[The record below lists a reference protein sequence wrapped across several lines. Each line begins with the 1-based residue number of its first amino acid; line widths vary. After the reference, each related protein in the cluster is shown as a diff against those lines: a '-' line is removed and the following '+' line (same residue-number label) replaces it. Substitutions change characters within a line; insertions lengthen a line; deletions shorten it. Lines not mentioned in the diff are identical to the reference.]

1 MDSFDVDELKQLLKD
16 LIWLN
21 GIIATE
27 LIQITEN
34 TSRAIRG
41 GELPE
46 GCKVAHAE
54 LRETAIEILRRH
66 CPDNAESVAK
76 HVLKH

>member
-1 MDSFDVDELKQLLKD
+1 MDGNDSNEIKELLKD

-21 GIIATE
+21 GVMATE

-34 TSRAIRG
+34 TSRALHG
-41 GELPE
+41 GELPD
-46 GCKVAHAE
+46 GCRTAHAE
-54 LRETAIEILRRH
+54 LRERTVGILRKYR
-66 CPDNAESVAK
+66 PAEAESVAD